1 MIHVIGTKDNRLILS
16 TNLSIDE
23 EFTVPNAY
31 VMPLKNARGET
42 VDILREVKLPVSEA
56 IFYFIYLAE
65 DLQNKDGDINPG
77 RIEIRDLV
85 NKAKQL
91 AANSYLV
98 AALGTLPPKSY
109 RMSQLKEDGQ
119 RPVYFGDLTYTNAA
133 KNYGPLLPSRQ
144 LSVAVIPDTSRRGS
158 FEYRRYTWENPNVQ
172 IVYEGVKKKDEKT
185 VYKKGKPVPAIVF
198 GVEKK
203 LSRRLKKE
211 KFRYS
216 QRSLVKSLQT

>member
-77 RIEIRDLV
+77 SIEIRDLV

-98 AALGTLPPKSY
+98 GAMYALPPKSY
-109 RMSQLKEDGQ
+109 KMAQLKKMVKGLFIL
-119 RPVYFGDLTYTNAA
+119 VTLTYTNVAD
-133 KNYGPLLPSRQ
+133 YGPFLHQ
-144 LSVAVIPDTSRRGS
+144 D
-158 FEYRRYTWENPNVQ
+158 N
-172 IVYEGVKKKDEKT
+172 
-185 VYKKGKPVPAIVF
+185 
-198 GVEKK
+198 
-203 LSRRLKKE
+203 
-211 KFRYS
+211 
-216 QRSLVKSLQT
+216 

>member
-77 RIEIRDLV
+77 RIKIRDLV

-109 RMSQLKEDGQ
+109 RMSQLKRMVKGLSI
-119 RPVYFGDLTYTNAA
+119 FGDLTYTNAA
-133 KNYGPLLPSRQ
+133 KNYGPLFAIKTIECSSYSRYFQ
-144 LSVAVIPDTSRRGS
+144 ERIL
-158 FEYRRYTWENPNVQ
+158 
-172 IVYEGVKKKDEKT
+172 
-185 VYKKGKPVPAIVF
+185 
-198 GVEKK
+198 
-203 LSRRLKKE
+203 
-211 KFRYS
+211 
-216 QRSLVKSLQT
+216 